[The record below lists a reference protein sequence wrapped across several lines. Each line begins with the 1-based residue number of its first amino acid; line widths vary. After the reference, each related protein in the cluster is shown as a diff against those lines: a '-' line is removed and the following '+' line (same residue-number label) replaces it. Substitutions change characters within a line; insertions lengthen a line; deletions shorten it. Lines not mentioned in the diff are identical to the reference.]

1 MMTQYIQYI
10 IIINLN
16 IVENLGNNNEF
27 LSAQIKLS
35 SRHQHNNIIYYKN
48 VCAYNILYI
57 TGILYNRDI

>member
-1 MMTQYIQYI
+1 MMTQHIQY

-35 SRHQHNNIIYYKN
+35 S
-48 VCAYNILYI
+48 
-57 TGILYNRDI
+57 T